1 MVNKVVGGK
10 LVLTHSQFKRQITE
24 YLQYNKW
31 LVIPIA
37 QGPFSHKGIF
47 DLYILRRGFSAWV
60 ELKVGKDKLS
70 DYQVKFQ
77 RDIFLDGGKAW
88 VIRSLEE
95 LEAILKDFQLGGK
108 GN

>member
-1 MVNKVVGGK
+1 MK
-10 LVLTHSQFKRQITE
+10 LTHAQLKKQIMDF
-24 YLQYNKW
+24 LRWHKW

-37 QGPFSHKGIF
+37 QGAFSHKGIF

-70 DYQVKFQ
+70 NYQVKFQ
-77 RDIFLDGGKAW
+77 RDIFFDGGKAW

-95 LEAILKDFQLGGK
+95 LEATLKTFQQGGK
-108 GN
+108 